1 MDISVFVQCYIP
13 KYFHI
18 IPTEHRTD
26 YTFKNG
32 YAQCPTKQWYPRSKE
47 GPQQVDLIW
56 VEICIF
62 SLSKLCFKSDFLR
75 LETMVALNVND
86 GHNSKQW
93 MFIINFLLLGWCC
106 VLRMAMVIQM
116 YAVILCCRS
125 RDPKSCFHWY
135 LLAALPTALLG
146 KSVW

>member
-1 MDISVFVQCYIP
+1 
-13 KYFHI
+13 
-18 IPTEHRTD
+18 
-26 YTFKNG
+26 
-32 YAQCPTKQWYPRSKE
+32 
-47 GPQQVDLIW
+47 
-56 VEICIF
+56 
-62 SLSKLCFKSDFLR
+62 
-75 LETMVALNVND
+75 MVALNVND
-86 GHNSKQW
+86 GHNIKQW

-146 KSVW
+146 LSVCRRASFEITHLASSLHAGCRKARSVSGGTHRSYFERSRLVRTVVAKAYLIFVTGTTGGACVKNSVRCKIFQI